1 MSPRTCPVANVS
13 VRPSLRLAGWFLIL
27 ASAIFVTSVPTVLA
41 SDRKCQLVKTVEF
54 PITMTNLRPVMTAKI
69 NGTEV
74 QFILDS
80 GAFFSMISGASAA
93 RLNLKTYPAPVGLR
107 VIGVGGTANPSVT
120 TVKVLAVAGGSIENI
135 EFLVGG
141 TDIGSESVGVL
152 GQNLLLL
159 SDVEY
164 DLGQGVVRLMKPV
177 DCDKTML
184 AYWAIGTSTP
194 YSVLDIAPVT
204 EQDRSLGSNIARTRS
219 VRNPQTTGVA
229 YVNGSQIQVKF
240 DTGAMTSVL
249 SLKAAARAGIKP
261 DSPGVVDAGAIWGI
275 GKGTVR
281 SYVAPFASF
290 KIGDEEI
297 KNTRLRI
304 ADIDLSDADM
314 LLGADFFLAH
324 RIYVANSQRKLY
336 FTYGGGPVFNLAAT
350 NRPRTVSEPPT
361 DTSASAPA
369 SADASSQEPKRD
381 ADHAGGDAADFSRR
395 GEALASRREFDQALA
410 SLTRACELAPDN
422 PDYLY
427 QRGIVHW
434 QLKQPDPAMA
444 DFNQALKLK
453 PDHLLALIS
462 RSELLLQSGNRV
474 LARTDLDAAA
484 AAAAKQANERYR
496 LAHDYA
502 RADVMERSVT
512 QFDLWIDS
520 HADDARLPNALNG
533 RCWAR
538 ALLGVDLALALKDC
552 NAALERVA
560 KGSSLYKA
568 VSDSRGLVLLRMGE
582 YDKSIADYDAS
593 LKINPKDAWSL
604 YGRGIDK
611 LRKRKIS
618 EGETDIAQATAIW
631 PQVADEFKRRGI
643 SP

>member
-1 MSPRTCPVANVS
+1 M
-13 VRPSLRLAGWFLIL
+13 
-27 ASAIFVTSVPTVLA
+27 
-41 SDRKCQLVKTVEF
+41 
-54 PITMTNLRPVMTAKI
+54 MTNLRPVITAKI
-69 NGTEV
+69 NGSEV

-93 RLNLKTYPAPVGLR
+93 RLNLKTYPAPSGLR
-107 VIGVGGTANPSVT
+107 VAGVGGTADVSVA
-120 TVKVLAVAGGSIENI
+120 TVKVLTVASGSIENV

-152 GQNLLLL
+152 GQNFLQRL
-159 SDVEY
+159 DVEY
-164 DLGQGVVRLMKPV
+164 DLSQGVVRLLKPV

-184 AYWAIGTSTP
+184 AYWATGTSTP
-194 YSVLDIAPVT
+194 YSVLEIASMT
-204 EQDRSLGSNIARTRS
+204 EQEHTLGSNISRTRS
-219 VRNPQTTGVA
+219 VLNPHTTGVA
-229 YVNGSQIQVKF
+229 YVNGTRIRVEF
-240 DTGAMTSVL
+240 DTGAATSVL

-261 DSPGVVDAGAIWGI
+261 DSPGVVDAGATWGI
-275 GKGTVR
+275 GKGTIP

-304 ADIDLSDADM
+304 ADIDLPDADM

-350 NRPRTVSEPPT
+350 NGPKTVSVSPT
-361 DTSASAPA
+361 DTSVSAPA
-369 SADASSQEPKRD
+369 SADASPEEPRRD
-381 ADHAGGDAADFSRR
+381 AGDTGGDDAAAYSRR

-434 QLKQPDPAMA
+434 QLKQPDRAMA
-444 DFNQALKLK
+444 DFDQALKLK

-462 RSELLLQSGNRV
+462 RGELQLQTGNRA
-474 LARTDLDAAA
+474 LARTDLDAADA
-484 AAAAKQANERYR
+484 AAARQANERYR
-496 LAHDYA
+496 LAHDYEW
-502 RADVMERSVT
+502 ADVLERSVT
-512 QFDLWIDS
+512 ELDLWIDS
-520 HADDARLPNALNG
+520 HTDDARLPDALNS
-533 RCWAR
+533 RCWVR

-552 NAALERVA
+552 DAALKRAA
-560 KGSSLYKA
+560 KGSPLYMK
-568 VSDSRGLVLLRMGE
+568 VSDSRGLVLLRMAE
-582 YDKSIADYDAS
+582 YDKSIVDYDAS
-593 LKINPKDAWSL
+593 LKINPKSAWSL

-611 LRKRKIS
+611 LRKRKVS
-618 EGETDIAQATAIW
+618 EGESDIAQATAIW

-643 SP
+643 AP